1 MCHNLNVI
9 KSYALFGV
17 NSFSPVIVA
26 VKNVWHLEGLTPST
40 TPSITSNTTPS
51 TNTST
56 AQSTATSTAPSTTQR
71 FRAILWAFLEVVL
84 ARVLI
89 GIIWG
94 EPGSRERETGIYLS
108 TSCHQDSSRNV
119 DCRFLTG
126 ESHLEHQRG
135 EAAEPTLEEVA
146 QLVLDSSSC
155 Y

>member
-1 MCHNLNVI
+1 MSQFKCYKNLNTFCR
-9 KSYALFGV
+9 KFFFTCNRGGE
-17 NSFSPVIVA
+17 
-26 VKNVWHLEGLTPST
+26 NVWHLEGLTPST
-40 TPSITSNTTPS
+40 TPSITSSTTPS
-51 TNTST
+51 TTTST
-56 AQSTATSTAPSTTQR
+56 DQNTATSTTPSTTQR

-94 EPGSRERETGIYLS
+94 EPGSRERGTGIYLS

-126 ESHLEHQRG
+126 ESHLDYQRG
-135 EAAEPTLEEVA
+135 EAAAHKLEEVA
-146 QLVLDSSSC
+146 PLVLDPSSC